1 METEIL
7 LRDPVIEDSAERGAL
22 DGDGGEGGRCE
33 EDVDILLSSHGEVE

>member
-7 LRDPVIEDSAERGAL
+7 LRNSVIEDSAERGAL

-33 EDVDILLSSHGEVE
+33 EDVDVLLSSHGEVE

>member
-22 DGDGGEGGRCE
+22 DGDGGERGRCE